1 MAAPADKRT
10 FRSGELAKLV
20 GVSRDTL
27 RHYERKRV
35 LPRPMRLP
43 NGYREYPED
52 AVERIHVIRR
62 ALAVGFT
69 LDELARIFQRRSEGG
84 IPCKSVRHLAATKL
98 AQLRERISEM
108 RVLESQL
115 EALVKEWDS
124 KLRSLPLGTEAHL
137 LDSFAKAPASS
148 TKTRRVPPAKRAFA
162 SRFRK

>member
-1 MAAPADKRT
+1 MTGPKSQRT

-35 LPRPMRLP
+35 LTRPTRSP

-69 LDELARIFQRRSEGG
+69 LDELARIFQRRTEGG

-108 RVLESQL
+108 HVLESQL
-115 EALVKEWDS
+115 EALVEEWDS
-124 KLRSLPLGTEAHL
+124 KLRSVPPGAEAHL
-137 LDSFAKAPASS
+137 LDSFARTPASS
-148 TKTRRVPPAKRAFA
+148 MKTRRALPAKRAFA
-162 SRFRK
+162 TKFPK